1 MERAR
6 STNYRKKQPDNH
18 FDRFQSMMFVN
29 AVLTDADGK
38 PARDPES
45 GKVITEDDG
54 CD

>member
-1 MERAR
+1 
-6 STNYRKKQPDNH
+6 
-18 FDRFQSMMFVN
+18 MFVN
-29 AVLTDADGK
+29 AVVTDADGK